1 MPLTRNQQAALQA
14 NGSNGGTN
22 NIIQQQQQ
30 HVHTSD
36 GNLGSIPGN
45 EESTVHAPSTP
56 VGIQL
61 KSRNSSTNTT
71 TSLSTSSGPSQTH
84 QQHQELA
91 CVLGHPSA
99 TSAVNS
105 AAAAAAAASDWV
117 NFGQGSAL
125 TDDVFT
131 QEHGNTLY
139 RLSQMQQQLS
149 PQRSFDDAQRQRNGV
164 QDLHANNTIHLAN
177 NALFQNTNFNT
188 DPNAA
193 AAAAAAAAAS
203 AAVEQ
208 HNRQRSDSTNM
219 NAGFATPAPMTR
231 AQLQQQHNDHVR
243 TFSLDSNASLTDP
256 RNAQQRREFS
266 SHHRTPGSVDS
277 TMSMDIDNME
287 ILRQANEA
295 HIIGASPLR
304 RGVGPDSA
312 QSRLQVMTRQ
322 NRSLGQVGAAMSGNG
337 DDGLLRLGG
346 PLRATDASP
355 SFDRFGVQQADSAR
369 SMSPPE
375 HPHTAF
381 LGNFSPNSSI
391 SSHRHAGDSS
401 IDTSTDSVSNSATT
415 MSAVPSQ
422 ASSISADDFLSSGG
436 KKIPKMKT
444 RLRNIDRKAICEAAR
459 DDPKVRQ
466 EDLAVRFGIERST
479 VSKTLKNKEKWLA
492 IQDEGQSAF
501 IMKHRTGKFP
511 DLEGRLAKW
520 INDEVG
526 KAAPILDVT
535 IKHRALEVAK
545 DLGIGVDQFK
555 ASMGWIEK
563 FRERHKLPKPVV
575 PAGLENSS
583 DQLSPEDEQSR
594 AEAFRSGF
602 ELATSQQG
610 QHAAQFQ
617 QSPLTNQM
625 EQDVGMF
632 YSPQPSQTNALPNAS
647 TPQRPRSASNENNMN
662 AIQETPKASKRHYDD
677 MANHRGASPI
687 DATMARMHL
696 PNQNLAVS
704 RLQREQTAS
713 SGTNNGVHQH
723 DDSGYAMATSSS
735 SSSSSAATGATKRR
749 RGAATSAELSRG
761 GSGNGSADDATNE
774 GNISMNMIREQLR
787 RSKNNGQVSGNS
799 ALSPQANNPVAIAT
813 AAAVQELRRDEHA
826 RSMHEQRLQQEQM
839 QSQRGFRTGNPDGT
853 SSEMMMMQGLQR
865 AVSSPTINLRNT
877 INAAHQ
883 MQQQHHPHHN
893 DSPSSMMVSPPSVR
907 HDLMGLLQSTNSSS
921 SGSPSGAGGD
931 DRPVTLDEARESLDV
946 VLAFITRQP
955 SQLSPSDYFV
965 LGNLQG
971 QLNALAQSSQDSMFS
986 PGHMQTHQAPQQIQM
1001 PASQQSHPNM
1011 AVLQQQQQQNNHQFT
1026 HARSMSAQHPS
1037 STNMNML
1044 GITGEDISMAND
1056 LRHR

>member
-14 NGSNGGTN
+14 NGSNGATN
-22 NIIQQQQQ
+22 NIIQQQ
-30 HVHTSD
+30 HVHNSD
-36 GNLGSIPGN
+36 GTISSIPGN
-45 EESTVHAPSTP
+45 EEVTTHAPSTP
-56 VGIQL
+56 VGVQL
-61 KSRNSSTNTT
+61 KSRNSSSNTT
-71 TSLSTSSGPSQTH
+71 TSLSTSSGPSQTQ
-84 QQHQELA
+84 QQHQDLA
-91 CVLGHPSA
+91 SVLGHPS
-99 TSAVNS
+99 TTNAVNS

-117 NFGQGSAL
+117 NFGQGSTL
-125 TDDVFT
+125 TDDVFS

-149 PQRSFDDAQRQRNGV
+149 PNKSFDDVQRQRNGG
-164 QDLHANNTIHLAN
+164 QDLNGSNTLHLAN
-177 NALFQNTNFNT
+177 NALFQNANFNP

-193 AAAAAAAAAS
+193 AAAAAV

-208 HNRQRSDSTNM
+208 HNRQRSDSTTL
-219 NAGFATPAPMTR
+219 NAGFATPAPLTR
-231 AQLQQQHNDHVR
+231 AQLQHQHNDHVR
-243 TFSLDSNASLTDP
+243 TFSLDSNNSLTDP
-256 RNAQQRREFS
+256 RAAHHRRELS
-266 SHHRTPGSVDS
+266 SHHRTPGSAES
-277 TMSMDIDNME
+277 SMSMDIDNME
-287 ILRQANEA
+287 ILRQANET

-304 RGVGPDSA
+304 RGVGSDSA
-312 QSRLQVMTRQ
+312 QSRLQAIGRQ
-322 NRSLGQVGAAMSGNG
+322 NRSLGQVGAVMSGNG

-346 PLRATDASP
+346 PLRGTDTSS
-355 SFDRFGVQQADSAR
+355 SFDRFGVQQAESAR
-369 SMSPPE
+369 SMSPPD

-436 KKIPKMKT
+436 KKIPKVKT

-466 EDLAVRFGIERST
+466 EDLAIRFGIERST

-526 KAAPILDVT
+526 KETPVLDMT

-545 DLGIGVDQFK
+545 ELGIGVDQFK
-555 ASMGWIEK
+555 ASLGWVEK
-563 FRERHKLPKPVV
+563 FRERHKLPKPAM
-575 PAGLENSS
+575 PPGFGDSNDHLCA
-583 DQLSPEDEQSR
+583 EDEQKR
-594 AEAFRSGF
+594 EEAFRSGF
-602 ELATSQQG
+602 ELATAQQG
-610 QHAAQFQ
+610 QHPAHFQ
-617 QSPLTNQM
+617 HPQLANQM

-632 YSPQPSQTNALPNAS
+632 YSPPPSQTNALPNAS
-647 TPQRPRSASNENNMN
+647 TPQRPRSTSNENNMN

-696 PNQNLAVS
+696 PNQNMTNS
-704 RLQREQTAS
+704 RIQREQS
-713 SGTNNGVHQH
+713 NNGVHQH

-749 RGAATSAELSRG
+749 RGTAASAELSRG
-761 GSGNGSADDATNE
+761 GSGSGSADDATSE

-787 RSKNNGQVSGNS
+787 RTKSGQVPTSN
-799 ALSPQANNPVAIAT
+799 ALSQQTNNPVAIAT

-826 RSMHEQRLQQEQM
+826 RNMFEQRLQQEQM
-839 QSQRGFRTGNPDGT
+839 QSQRGFRPGNPNGP

-883 MQQQHHPHHN
+883 MQQQHHPHDN
-893 DSPSSMMVSPPSVR
+893 NSPSGMMVSPPSVR
-907 HDLMGLLQSTNSSS
+907 HDILGMLQSTNTSS

-931 DRPVTLDEARESLDV
+931 DRPVTLEEARESLDV
-946 VLAFITRQP
+946 VLAFIARQP

-971 QLNALAQSSQDSMFS
+971 QLNALAHSGPDPIFSS
-986 PGHMQTHQAPQQIQM
+986 GHMQTHTPQQEQQQM
-1001 PASQQSHPNM
+1001 QMSASQQSHPNL
-1011 AVLQQQQQQNNHQFT
+1011 AVLQQQQQQNNHHFT

-1037 STNMNML
+1037 STNVNLL
-1044 GITGEDISMAND
+1044 GITGEDVAMVNEM
-1056 LRHR
+1056 RHR